1 MAVDVMRELFGSAW
15 AYYVAFV
22 ILFVWWGIYRRVRK

>member
-15 AYYVAFV
+15 AYYLAIG
-22 ILFVWWGIYRRVRK
+22 ILILWWLASRVHK